1 MRWLANRSIKIKLLI
16 IILLMTFLSLSIAGF
31 GVFKMNQVAHEI
43 KGIADENIPLIQLTS
58 DITVKQLQSSVI
70 LEKALRALEVP
81 LDSGNGINSIDNLV
95 SRFETLSSTLDN
107 EVIQAKAL
115 TAIAVEH
122 ALTPEIKTNAQ
133 ELHANLSL
141 IIEHH
146 KQYEE
151 SAERILSSI
160 RQGDDISAISNSL
173 QDLESLQ
180 SVLNKEL
187 SLFLVSLESITQ
199 EAVVK
204 TELDEEH
211 ALYGMTIIAGISLA
225 LGLLI
230 GFIISKKMVSSLQ
243 VACEFANQIAMGDF
257 SKTIDDS
264 QNDEV
269 GTLLKAMNK
278 TSLSLKNMVQTI
290 LASSETLAATVT
302 ELAAVARSNKEA
314 VDVQQENTD
323 QVATAMH
330 QMSAT
335 INEVAGS
342 AENTASSTKGA
353 DENIKR
359 SCLHIDTTQ
368 AITKRLVEKT
378 EQSQLMIAD
387 LQSSTEQIQHFVV
400 EVNAIA
406 EQTNLLALNA
416 AIEAARA
423 GDQGRG
429 FAVVADEVRALAT
442 RSQGATNQISSL
454 IEKLVKNSRSA
465 VDTIQTNGDDIR
477 EISSLINESKSGI
490 DEIAAEILSLSDS
503 NVQIASASEEQAVA
517 AEEISR
523 SMVGIRDTGEL
534 IVASTRETEE
544 ASESLAQLA
553 HQLQDLMHQ
562 FKINA

>member
-122 ALTPEIKTNAQ
+122 ALTPKIKTKAQ

-257 SKTIDDS
+257 SNTIDDS

-302 ELAAVARSNKEA
+302 ELAEVARSNKEA

-562 FKINA
+562 FKISA